1 MQAEETGS
9 SIVLLYVE
17 DDPRLGRLTST
28 YLRHHGVV
36 VHLLTTG
43 EQAIREIDKLK
54 PDVVLLDVM
63 LPGMD
68 GHQVCQRLRGRL
80 DVPII
85 MVSALDEEVDRVLG
99 LEFGADDYITK
110 PFSSRE
116 LLARVRA
123 QARRAQ
129 GRLVSHPAGRLQVG
143 ALVVDESSHTA
154 SLRGEPLQLTSHEFT
169 LLHVLAQ
176 RVGRVLSR
184 EQLISLTRSSD
195 DAVFD
200 RAIDVQISRLR
211 QKLGD
216 NPRSPVWI
224 KTIRGTGYL
233 FSAGDAG

>member
-1 MQAEETGS
+1 MLTTENTS

-28 YLRHHGVV
+28 YLRHHGIEVS
-36 VHLLTTG
+36 LITTG
-43 EQAIREIDKLK
+43 EQAIRDIDKIR

-68 GHQVCQRLRGRL
+68 GHQVCQRLRSRY

-85 MVSALDEEVDRVLG
+85 MISALDEEVDRVLG

-123 QARRAQ
+123 QARRAR
-129 GRLVSHPAGRLQVG
+129 GSLVSAPAGRVEVG
-143 ALVVDESSHTA
+143 ELVLDEASHTA
-154 SLRGEPLQLTSHEFT
+154 SLGGEPLQLTSHEFT

-176 RVGRVLSR
+176 RAGRVLSR
-184 EQLISLTRSSD
+184 EQLISLTRGSD

-216 NPRSPVWI
+216 NPRNPMWI

-233 FSAGDAG
+233 FATGEAR